1 MQLKLACICIATFV
15 LILSARAS
23 AAQPRFGYVMP
34 QAELALMQPAL
45 DRYADNLRQR
55 LFASDPLEF
64 VSLKGGKDAENPVNC
79 RQYGLAGFFQP
90 NRRWRITDG
99 SINVHV
105 DLTVIGCDG
114 VIFYRGDAERQFE
127 RDTTEEP
134 QQQIDTAT
142 SEATAA
148 LVANFEAFQRGHAAD
163 WNKII
168 SNRQVSSGP
177 TR

>member
-1 MQLKLACICIATFV
+1 MQLKVACICIATFV
-15 LILSARAS
+15 LMLSARAS

-34 QAELALMQPAL
+34 EAQFALMQPEL

-55 LFASDPLEF
+55 LLASEPLEF
-64 VSLKGGKDAENPVNC
+64 VSLKGARDAANPDNC

-90 NRRWRITDG
+90 NRRWRINDA
-99 SINVHV
+99 SIEVHV
-105 DLTVIGCDG
+105 QLTVIGCNG
-114 VIFYRGDAERQFE
+114 VIFYRGNTEREFE
-127 RDTTEEP
+127 RNTMEEP

-148 LVANFEAFQRGHAAD
+148 LVANFEAFKREHAAD

-168 SNRQVSSGP
+168 SNRQASPGP
-177 TR
+177 TT